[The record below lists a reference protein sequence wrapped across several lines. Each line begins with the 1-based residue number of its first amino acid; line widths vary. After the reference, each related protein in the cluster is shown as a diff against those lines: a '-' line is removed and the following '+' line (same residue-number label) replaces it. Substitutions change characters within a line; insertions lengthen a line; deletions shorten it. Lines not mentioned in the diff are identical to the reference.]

1 MTNLRHHIK
10 LFFLITLL
18 VVVLVRH
25 SYAQQKVQF
34 TQYMF
39 NGLVINPAYAGAD
52 ESLSLTF
59 IQRSQWTGV
68 ENAPNTQTLSGH
80 TLFKKKQVGLG
91 ITLVNDR
98 IGVHRNINALTSY
111 AYHIRVGEKSYLSMG
126 LQAGIKSFKS
136 DYASL
141 ASSAGNDP
149 GLNSL
154 VLSKTYFDFAAGIYY
169 RSPRFHLGISA
180 PELIPQSFNVNDTL
194 SIRLSKANFFLFSK
208 YSIPISENYDLDP
221 SVLIKYLDGVPLSYD
236 INLSMTYRKVLSLGF
251 SYRKKESVDFIMKA
265 QVTKQLQI
273 GYAYDYPIGVVSQLT
288 NGSHE
293 LMVNYLFRYVQKNV
307 TSPR

>member
-1 MTNLRHHIK
+1 MKELRHTIQS
-10 LFFLITLL
+10 FLILSLL
-18 VVVLVRH
+18 FVLTGNGA
-25 SYAQQKVQF
+25 AQQKVQF

-52 ESLSLTF
+52 EALSLTF

-68 ENAPNTQTLSGH
+68 EKAPSTQTLTGH
-80 TLFKKKQVGLG
+80 TLFRKKQVGLG
-91 ITLVNDR
+91 LTLVNDR
-98 IGVHRNINALTSY
+98 IGVHQNINALTSY

-126 LQAGIKSFKS
+126 LQGGIKSFKS

-141 ASSAGNDP
+141 ASSSNNDP
-149 GLNSL
+149 AINSL
-154 VLSKTYFDFAAGIYY
+154 ILSKTYFDLAAGIYY
-169 RSPRFHLGISA
+169 RSPRLHIGISA
-180 PELIPQSFNVNDTL
+180 PELIPQSYTINDTL
-194 SIRLSKANFFLFSK
+194 SIRLSKANFFFFSK
-208 YSIPISENYDLDP
+208 YKFTLSENYDLEP

-236 INLSMTYRKVLSLGF
+236 VNLSMIYRKVLFLGF
-251 SYRKKESVDFIMKA
+251 SYRKKESVDFILKA

-307 TSPR
+307 ISPR